1 MGTESKPLQ
10 SAGWQERTP
19 CDNFW
24 KSKKRIRKGI
34 RRKMLFLILV
44 KKVKM
49 SAWGELITQQKQ
61 DRLQSQ
67 QKWKIF
73 LSLKKSSHQ
82 LNYTKRE
89 FLEVET
95 LEVTQNLYPAPIKI
109 TKNRILLLYI
119 VPITRKQKW
128 KRFQIKILF
137 LKHTPPPLDR
147 RIPP

>member
-1 MGTESKPLQ
+1 
-10 SAGWQERTP
+10 
-19 CDNFW
+19 
-24 KSKKRIRKGI
+24 
-34 RRKMLFLILV
+34 
-44 KKVKM
+44 M